1 MRTGLL
7 ELPNAAVSTPWPQKA
22 YAHVALKQNASIM
35 PQAVSVWCR
44 DLGHEVFY
52 ATYYGQSDPKRLLP
66 SDLALLFISCHTQA
80 SPLACA
86 LEWNWYLPNSRWG
99 IKYYFDLLQLLPTG
113 LMALFAPLIAMAA
126 KVIIGRMPLAKLRP
140 ARVSE
145 ER

>member
-1 MRTGLL
+1 MRIGVL
-7 ELPNAAVSTPWPQKA
+7 ELLNAAINTPWPQKGYA
-22 YAHVALKQNASIM
+22 YVALKQNASII

-66 SDLALLFISCHTQA
+66 SDLDLVFISCHTQA
-80 SPLACA
+80 SPLAYA
-86 LEWNWYLPNSRWG
+86 LEWNWYLPNFRWG

-113 LMALFAPLIAMAA
+113 LMAVFAPLIAMAV
-126 KVIIGRMPLAKLRP
+126 KVVTDRIPVRRPRP

-145 ER
+145 E